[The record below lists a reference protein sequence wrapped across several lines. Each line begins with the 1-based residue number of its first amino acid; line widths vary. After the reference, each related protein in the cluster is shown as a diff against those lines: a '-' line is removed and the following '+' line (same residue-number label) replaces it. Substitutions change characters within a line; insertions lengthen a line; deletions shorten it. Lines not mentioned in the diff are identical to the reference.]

1 MFQSVFKINNIPIL
15 PPVITNE
22 LREEIIQIRL
32 QVKQKLI
39 NKQQKLKTLKNY
51 KVQDEIRQNKLV
63 RSNSFNVDEPSF
75 CEDEFKLKGCSIEQ
89 SNRTSTPFN
98 EPPTQLFTTDSESNS
113 EYYYTCCYDQ
123 NISVTNNNL
132 MNKSQAILII
142 QAYTRGYLTRKLMK
156 TEYVQE
162 CIKVTKD
169 GLHSILNSPFIIND
183 TSTEVIILKSRIL
196 KQLQHNLGKI
206 NAIFNGFTPKYRM
219 DIIRLSREHA
229 KKEKRIYLQP
239 KITDLSLVCL

>member
-51 KVQDEIRQNKLV
+51 KVQDELKQNNSTYKLV

-89 SNRTSTPFN
+89 TNRTSTPFN

-132 MNKSQAILII
+132 MVIRIIHIL
-142 QAYTRGYLTRKLMK
+142 
-156 TEYVQE
+156 
-162 CIKVTKD
+162 
-169 GLHSILNSPFIIND
+169 
-183 TSTEVIILKSRIL
+183 
-196 KQLQHNLGKI
+196 
-206 NAIFNGFTPKYRM
+206 
-219 DIIRLSREHA
+219 
-229 KKEKRIYLQP
+229 
-239 KITDLSLVCL
+239 

>member
-15 PPVITNE
+15 PPLITDE
-22 LREEIIQIRL
+22 LRQEIIQIRL

-51 KVQDEIRQNKLV
+51 KVQDEIKQNNSTNKLV

-98 EPPTQLFTTDSESNS
+98 EPQQLFTTDSECNS

-123 NISVTNNNL
+123 NRSVTNNNV
-132 MNKSQAILII
+132 M
-142 QAYTRGYLTRKLMK
+142 
-156 TEYVQE
+156 V
-162 CIKVTKD
+162 
-169 GLHSILNSPFIIND
+169 FII
-183 TSTEVIILKSRIL
+183 IHIL
-196 KQLQHNLGKI
+196 
-206 NAIFNGFTPKYRM
+206 
-219 DIIRLSREHA
+219 
-229 KKEKRIYLQP
+229 
-239 KITDLSLVCL
+239 